1 MSKFD
6 DIILQ
11 NLITQTGEPIMEQ
24 TPPAGDPMAA
34 PVEAPPAAPAEA
46 PPPVEPPAPQ
56 TPDEPAIKIN
66 MLDLARR
73 ALLVD
78 PNTIDQ
84 SSKGVLSNTVTQEN
98 AAQIE
103 EVLSS
108 VVSIESDVDTG
119 GVDLSYNNIN

>member
-34 PVEAPPAAPAEA
+34 PVEAPLAAPAEA